1 MEINADA
8 GESFGRWQLGDEAAL
23 FPHIDAVNIAC
34 GFHAGDP
41 TTMRKTIDLALEHK
55 LNIGAHP
62 GFQDLLGFGRRII
75 PMPYEQTTDII
86 LYQVGAMDT
95 LVRAQ
100 GGTMRH
106 VKPHGS
112 LYGVIARNAEL
123 SAHLGTML
131 KRAFP
136 ELPIYI
142 APGEGADA
150 LEAAGCRVVRENAV
164 DLAFDDAGMN
174 IIEPVPLPKDP
185 ALVAEQALRIAEQQV
200 LTDNGVTVP
209 MHIESMCVHGDR
221 ANAPEIA
228 AAVRAA
234 LLEADVPVGPLQHTE
249 TAQ

>member
-8 GESFGRWQLGDEAAL
+8 GESFGRWNLGDEAAL

-41 TTMRKTIDLALEHK
+41 TTMRMTIDLAIEHE

-75 PMPYEQTTDII
+75 PMPHEQIADII
-86 LYQVGAMDT
+86 LYQIGAMQA

-112 LYGVIARNAEL
+112 LYGVIARDAEL
-123 SAHLGTML
+123 SEHLGTAL
-131 KRAFP
+131 QRAFP
-136 ELPIYI
+136 ELPVYI
-142 APGEGADA
+142 APGDGADA
-150 LEAAGCRVVRENAV
+150 LEAAGCPVVRENAV

-174 IIEPVPLPKDP
+174 IIEPVPQPKDP
-185 ALVAEQALRIAEQQV
+185 ARIAQQALRIAEQQV
-200 LTDNGVTVP
+200 LTESGLTVP
-209 MHIESMCVHGDR
+209 MHVESMCVHGDR
-221 ANAPEIA
+221 SNAPEIA

-234 LLEADVPVGPLQHTE
+234 LLEAGVSVGPLQHAE
-249 TAQ
+249 TLR